1 MNGLEPARAE
11 GDQQRRAGFRAL
23 VVDFGGVLTN
33 SVWESFDAF
42 CRLEGL
48 EPDRLKRLFRENEV
62 IRSDLARLE
71 LGEMSEAEFGQ
82 SLGTLLELTNT
93 EGLVGRIFAGLTLDE
108 RMVRA
113 VRACRASGLRT
124 CLLSNSWG
132 FGIYDRDL
140 LETLFDTIVISAEV
154 SMRKPQPD
162 IYLLAAER
170 VGVAPQE
177 CVYVDDLR
185 ANCTA
190 AEAVGMTAILHRDPE
205 VTLGRLEEILRI
217 SLRTR

>member
-1 MNGLEPARAE
+1 
-11 GDQQRRAGFRAL
+11 
-23 VVDFGGVLTN
+23 
-33 SVWESFDAF
+33 
-42 CRLEGL
+42 
-48 EPDRLKRLFRENEV
+48 
-62 IRSDLARLE
+62 
-71 LGEMSEAEFGQ
+71 
-82 SLGTLLELTNT
+82 
-93 EGLVGRIFAGLTLDE
+93 
-108 RMVRA
+108 MVRA

-185 ANCTA
+185 ANCTT

-205 VTLGRLEEILRI
+205 VTLGRLEEILQI